1 MSAARDPAL
10 PEDRASLTRSAACAS
25 VATALFLIGLKTWAA
40 WRTDSTAMLG
50 SLADT
55 ALDLVASVVTL
66 AGVWYA
72 ARPADETHRFGHG
85 KAEALAAIVQV
96 MLIAVSATGI
106 AMRAIARLID
116 GGETAAAQEGIAVS
130 VIAILATLALLWWH
144 RDQEHVNRSGEVDL
158 AQRARNGGIGA

>member
-1 MSAARDPAL
+1 M
-10 PEDRASLTRSAACAS
+10 DRAALTRSAAYAS
-25 VATALFLIGLKTWAA
+25 IATALFLIGLKTWAT

-66 AGVWYA
+66 VGVWIA

-96 MLIAVSATGI
+96 MLIAVSASGI
-106 AMRAIARLID
+106 AMRAVGRLID
-116 GGETAAAQEGIAVS
+116 GGKTAAAQEGIAVS
-130 VIAILATLALLWWH
+130 VIAPRSTTLPRWTNSPLGSECFWNTTSTVC
-144 RDQEHVNRSGEVDL
+144 R
-158 AQRARNGGIGA
+158 